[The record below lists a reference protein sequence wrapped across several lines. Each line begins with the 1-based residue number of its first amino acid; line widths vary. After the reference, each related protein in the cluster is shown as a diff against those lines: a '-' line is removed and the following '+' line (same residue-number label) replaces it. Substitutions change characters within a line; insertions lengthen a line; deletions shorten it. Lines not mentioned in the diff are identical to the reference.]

1 MPMGLL
7 EIIILAVVQ
16 GITEFL
22 PISSSGHLR
31 AAAEILGIPES
42 TLIIDV
48 AVHVGTLGAVIIY
61 FWRDIARIV
70 VGLLKFATGT
80 RTDGGLLGLFLIVAT
95 IPVFAAGYFGRDFID
110 SNLRSLEIIGWTSI
124 GFGIVL
130 WWADRAG
137 MTVLRLDHMTP
148 LNAILIGLAQVLA
161 LVPGTS
167 RSGVTITAARMLGYE
182 RTDAAR
188 FSLLLSIP
196 AIAGAGLLI
205 TLELIASGDA
215 TLGRGAVIAASLAFM
230 TALAAIALLMRWLR
244 FAGFTPF
251 VVYRVLM
258 GGAILYWVY
267 AL

>member
-1 MPMGLL
+1 MGLL

-31 AAAEILGIPES
+31 AVAEILGIPGS
-42 TLIIDV
+42 TLVIDV

-61 FWRDIARIV
+61 FWRDIARIL
-70 VGLLKFATGT
+70 VGLVQLVTGT
-80 RTDGGLLGLFLIVAT
+80 RTDGGLLGLYIVVAT
-95 IPVFAAGYFGRDFID
+95 IPIFIAGYLGRDFID
-110 SNLRSLEIIGWTSI
+110 AELRTLEIIGWTSI
-124 GFGIVL
+124 VFGIVL
-130 WWADRAG
+130 WWADRTG
-137 MTVLRLDHMTP
+137 MTVLSLDHLTP
-148 LNAILIGLAQVLA
+148 RNVIIIGIAQVLA

-167 RSGVTITAARMLGYE
+167 RAGITISAARMLGYR

-188 FSLLLSIP
+188 FSMLLSIP
-196 AIAGAGLLI
+196 AVAGAGLLV

-215 TLGRGAVIAASLAFM
+215 AVSRAAVIAGILAFI
-230 TALAAIALLMRWLR
+230 TALGAIALLMRWLK
-244 FAGFTPF
+244 FSGFTPF

-267 AL
+267 VT

>member
-1 MPMGLL
+1 MGLL
-7 EIIILAVVQ
+7 EIILLAAVQ

-31 AAAEILGIPES
+31 AAAEILGISGS
-42 TLIIDV
+42 TLVIDV

-61 FWRDIARIV
+61 FWRDIAHII
-70 VGLLKFATGT
+70 VGLFKLVTGT
-80 RTDGGLLGLFLIVAT
+80 RTDGGLLGLFLIVAS
-95 IPVFAAGYFGRDFID
+95 IPVFVAGYFGRDFID
-110 SNLRSLEIIGWTSI
+110 SELRTLEIIGWTSI

-148 LNAILIGLAQVLA
+148 LNAIVIGIVQVLA

-167 RSGVTITAARMLGYE
+167 RAGITISAARMLGYE

-188 FSLLLSIP
+188 FSMLLSIP
-196 AIAGAGLLI
+196 AVAGAGLLI

-215 TLGRGAVIAASLAFM
+215 AVNRAAIIAGILAFI
-230 TALAAIALLMRWLR
+230 TALAAIALLMRWLK

-267 AL
+267 TA